1 MKELN
6 FIVLVYVVKI
16 LRQSVLFQK
25 IGNGAVIKHEVDST
39 AEKTVEF
46 FSLCIFGICEEARS
60 RRIRKL

>member
-6 FIVLVYVVKI
+6 FIVLVYVVRI
-16 LRQSVLFQK
+16 LWQSILFQK

>member
-39 AEKTVEF
+39 AEKT
-46 FSLCIFGICEEARS
+46 
-60 RRIRKL
+60 

>member
-46 FSLCIFGICEEARS
+46 FFLCIFGICEEARS